1 MKLSV
6 CEWNIYL
13 KKKKKRYLIIYG
25 DSVVPADFRNKVDA
39 LINGGI
45 KFFLLENHFF
55 FSRKTETFNSLIHW
69 IQTECLTLI
78 ATFTFNIIASISPTA
93 STSLSLRLSPSLPRC
108 GMNNF
113 KSGWLPRPRWVTPR
127 RVSTSAQSGWCRG
140 DLGKPQ

>member
-1 MKLSV
+1 MK
-6 CEWNIYL
+6 YL
-13 KKKKKRYLIIYG
+13 PKKKKKKIFNNLWRFCCSGRLSKQSG
-25 DSVVPADFRNKVDA
+25 CSDQWRNKI
-39 LINGGI
+39 LPSW
-45 KFFLLENHFF
+45 KSFF

-93 STSLSLRLSPSLPRC
+93 STSLSLPLSPYPSLPRC

>member
-1 MKLSV
+1 MK
-6 CEWNIYL
+6 YL
-13 KKKKKRYLIIYG
+13 PKKKKKRYLIIYG
-25 DSVVPADFRNKVDA
+25 DSVVPAEFRNKVDS

-45 KFFLLENHFF
+45 DSSFLKIIF

-93 STSLSLRLSPSLPRC
+93 STSLSLPLSPYPSLPRC